1 MYRLEAEAED
11 VVDRAAELADD
22 VLLPNAAEVD
32 GDARF
37 PEENIDALG
46 DEGFLG
52 LTVPEEYGGMGQGLR
67 ASCAVLDELARRCPS
82 TAMVYFM
89 HLSAIAAYL
98 ERPEAAGPHLRSAA
112 EGDHLA
118 TLAWSEFGSRSH
130 FWAPVSRERIE
141 GDRVVLDAHKSFV
154 TAAGHADGYV
164 VSTGWAEA
172 EAPTESM
179 LYLVL
184 DEDGGLEPEGEW
196 DALGMRGN
204 ASTPMRLDEVEIPRE
219 RALSDP
225 GAGME
230 VMLEVVLPV
239 FQLGN
244 AAISVGMAEAACGI
258 ATDHV
263 TGSRLEHEDSSLAD
277 LQNLRARLARTRI
290 ETDRARAH
298 LAAVIDAVEDPG
310 PETELLVL
318 ESKAAAA
325 ETAREVTEI
334 AMRTCG
340 GAAYGKALPLERYF
354 RDARAP
360 GIMAPTTDV
369 LHDFIGKA
377 LCGMEVM

>member
-1 MYRLEAEAED
+1 MYRLTAHEQEIVDEA
-11 VVDRAAELADD
+11 AALADET
-22 VLLPNAAEVD
+22 LLPNAAQIDEE
-32 GDARF
+32 ARF
-37 PEENIDALG
+37 PAENLRALG
-46 DEGFLG
+46 DAGFLG
-52 LTVPEEYGGMGQGLR
+52 LTIPEEYGGMGQGLR
-67 ASCAVLDELARRCPS
+67 VACAVLDELARRCPS

-98 ERPEAAGPHLRSAA
+98 ERPGASEPHLRSAA
-112 EGDHLA
+112 RGEHLT

-130 FWAPVSRERIE
+130 FWAPVSREE
-141 GDRVVLDAHKSFV
+141 VDGDRVTLDADKSFV

-172 EAPTESM
+172 ESATESM

-184 DEDGGLEPEGEW
+184 DDDGGLTPQGEW

-204 ASTPMRLDEVEIPRE
+204 ASTPMKLEDVVIPRD
-219 RALSDP
+219 RALCDP
-225 GAGME
+225 GAGMQ

-244 AAISVGMAEAACGI
+244 AAISLGIAEAACEI
-258 ATDHV
+258 ARGHV
-263 TGSRLEHEDSSLAD
+263 TESRLEHEGSSLAD
-277 LQNLRARLARTRI
+277 LPNLRARLARMRI

-298 LAAVIDAVEDPG
+298 LSAVIDAVEEPG
-310 PETELLVL
+310 PQTQLLVL
-318 ESKAAAA
+318 QSKAAAA
-325 ETAREVTEI
+325 ETARDVTEI
-334 AMRTCG
+334 AMDTCG
-340 GAAYGKALPLERYF
+340 GAAYGKALALERYF

>member
-1 MYRLEAEAED
+1 MYRLTADQQA
-11 VVDRAAELADD
+11 VVDEAAALADD
-22 VLLPNAAEVD
+22 TLLPNAAEVD
-32 GDARF
+32 EEARF
-37 PEENIDALG
+37 PGENLRALG
-46 DEGFLG
+46 EAGFLG
-52 LTVPEEYGGMGQGLR
+52 LTIPEDFGGMGRGLR
-67 ASCAVLDELARRCPS
+67 VACAVLDELAQRCPS

-89 HLSAIAAYL
+89 HLSALAAYL
-98 ERPEAAGPHLRSAA
+98 ERPGRSEPQLRSAA
-112 EGDHLA
+112 RGEHLA

-130 FWAPVSRERIE
+130 FWAPVSREQVN
-141 GDRVVLDAHKSFV
+141 GDRVTLDADKSFV

-172 EAPTESM
+172 ESPTESM

-184 DEDGGLEPEGEW
+184 DDDGGLTPLGEW

-204 ASTPMRLDEVEIPRE
+204 ASTPMKLEDVAIPGN
-219 RALSDP
+219 RALCDA
-225 GAGME
+225 GAGMQ

-244 AAISVGMAEAACGI
+244 AAISVGIAEAACEI
-258 ATDHV
+258 ARGHV
-263 TGSRLEHEDSSLAD
+263 TDSRLEHEGSSLAD
-277 LQNLRARLARTRI
+277 LPNLRARLARMRI

-298 LAAVIDAVEDPG
+298 LSAVIDAVEEPG
-310 PETELLVL
+310 PETQLLVL
-318 ESKAAAA
+318 QSKAAAA

-334 AMRTCG
+334 AMNTCG

-369 LHDFIGKA
+369 LHDFIGRA

>member
-1 MYRLEAEAED
+1 MYRLTADQQEIVDEA
-11 VVDRAAELADD
+11 AALADET
-22 VLLPNAAEVD
+22 LLPNAAAVD
-32 GDARF
+32 DEARF
-37 PEENIDALG
+37 PGENLRALG
-46 DEGFLG
+46 EAGFLG
-52 LTVPEEYGGMGQGLR
+52 LTIPEAYGGMGQGLR
-67 ASCAVLDELARRCPS
+67 VACAVLDELARRCPS

-89 HLSAIAAYL
+89 HLSGLAAYL
-98 ERPEAAGPHLRSAA
+98 ERPGASEPQLRAAA
-112 EGDHLA
+112 EGEHLT

-130 FWAPVSRERIE
+130 FWAPVSREE
-141 GDRVVLDAHKSFV
+141 VDGDRVTLDADKSFV

-172 EAPTESM
+172 EAPTDSM

-184 DEDGGLEPEGEW
+184 DDDGGLTPQGEW

-204 ASTPMRLDEVEIPRE
+204 ASTPMKLEGVEISRD
-219 RALSDP
+219 RALCDP
-225 GAGME
+225 GAGMQ

-244 AAISVGMAEAACGI
+244 AAISLGIAEAACGI
-258 ATDHV
+258 ARDHV
-263 TGSRLEHEDSSLAD
+263 TGSRLEHEGSSLAD
-277 LQNLRARLARTRI
+277 LPNQRARLARMRI

-298 LAAVIDAVEDPG
+298 LSAVIDAVEDPG
-310 PETELLVL
+310 PQTQLLVL

-334 AMRTCG
+334 AMNTCG

>member
-1 MYRLEAEAED
+1 MYRLTAEAQE
-11 VVDRAAELADD
+11 VVDEAAELADE
-22 VLLPNAAEVD
+22 VLRPNADEVD
-32 GDARF
+32 GDAQF
-37 PEENIDALG
+37 PRENIDELG
-46 DEGFLG
+46 QAGYLG
-52 LTVPEEYGGMGQGLR
+52 LTVPEAYGGMGQGLR
-67 ASCAVLDELARRCPS
+67 SACAVLDELARRCPS

-89 HLSAIAAYL
+89 HLSALAAYL
-98 ERPEAAGPHLRSAA
+98 ERPETSEPHLRAA
-112 EGDHLA
+112 ADGDHLA

-130 FWAPVSRERIE
+130 FWAPVSRERVD
-141 GDRVVLDAHKSFV
+141 GDRVTLNAHKSFV

-164 VSTGWAEA
+164 VSTGWEDA

-184 DEDGGLEPEGEW
+184 AEDGGLHAEGEW

-204 ASTPMRLDEVEIPRE
+204 ASTPMKVDDVVIPRD

-244 AAISVGMAEAACGI
+244 AAISVGIAEAACSI
-258 ATDHV
+258 ARDHV

-277 LQNLRARLARTRI
+277 LPNLRARLARTRI

-310 PETELLVL
+310 PETQLLVL

-325 ETAREVTEI
+325 ETAREVTEV

>member
-1 MYRLEAEAED
+1 MYRLTADQREIVEEA
-11 VVDRAAELADD
+11 AALGDETLS
-22 VLLPNAAEVD
+22 PNASGIDE
-32 GDARF
+32 DASF
-37 PEENIDALG
+37 PEENLRALG
-46 DEGFLG
+46 QAGFLG
-52 LTVPEEYGGMGQGLR
+52 LTIPEAYGGMGQGLR
-67 ASCAVLDELARRCPS
+67 TACAVLDELARRCPS

-98 ERPEAAGPHLRSAA
+98 ERPESSEPWLRSAA
-112 EGDHLA
+112 DGEHLT

-130 FWAPVSRERIE
+130 FWAPVSRERVD
-141 GDRVVLDAHKSFV
+141 GDRVTLNADKSFV

-172 EAPTESM
+172 ESPTESM

-184 DEDGGLEPEGEW
+184 DDDGGLSALGEW

-204 ASTPMRLDEVEIPRE
+204 ASTPMKLEDVVIPRD
-219 RALSDP
+219 RALCDP
-225 GAGME
+225 GAGMR

-244 AAISVGMAEAACGI
+244 AAISVGIAEAACGI
-258 ATDHV
+258 ARDHV
-263 TGSRLEHEDSSLAD
+263 TDSRLEHEDSSLAD
-277 LQNLRARLARTRI
+277 LPNQRARLARMRI

-298 LAAVIDAVEDPG
+298 LAGVIDAVEDPG
-310 PETELLVL
+310 PRTQLLVL

-325 ETAREVTEI
+325 EAAREVTEI
-334 AMRTCG
+334 AMNACG
-340 GAAYGKALPLERYF
+340 GAAYGKALPLERFF

>member
-1 MYRLEAEAED
+1 MYRLTTDQQEI
-11 VVDRAAELADD
+11 VDQAGGLADET
-22 VLLPNAAEVD
+22 LLPNAAGVD
-32 GDARF
+32 EEARF
-37 PEENIDALG
+37 PEENIEALG
-46 DEGFLG
+46 EAGFLG
-52 LTVPEEYGGMGQGLR
+52 LTIPEAYGGMGQGLR
-67 ASCAVLDELARRCPS
+67 VACAVLDQLARRCPS

-98 ERPEAAGPHLRSAA
+98 ERPESSEPHLRSAA
-112 EGDHLA
+112 EGQHLT

-130 FWAPVSRERIE
+130 FWAPVSREQVD
-141 GDRVVLDAHKSFV
+141 GDRVTLDADKSFV

-172 EAPTESM
+172 ASPTESM

-184 DEDGGLEPEGEW
+184 DDDGGLTPLGEW

-204 ASTPMRLDEVEIPRE
+204 ASTPMKLEGVEIPRD
-219 RALSDP
+219 RALCDP
-225 GAGME
+225 GAGMQ

-244 AAISVGMAEAACGI
+244 AAISLGIAEAACEI
-258 ATDHV
+258 ARDHV
-263 TGSRLEHEDSSLAD
+263 TESRLEHEGSSLAD
-277 LQNLRARLARTRI
+277 LPNQRARLARMRI

-298 LAAVIDAVEDPG
+298 LSAVVDAVEEPG
-310 PETELLVL
+310 PQTQLLVL

-334 AMRTCG
+334 AMNTCG